1 MTLGEFRKY
10 TEKLSDDIELVANLG
25 VLREKINTFGFTKNE
40 KGKTL
45 ELCYSCYGEERL
57 EGILRSITF
66 LMK

>member
-10 TEKLSDDIELVANLG
+10 TENLSDDIELVANLG
-25 VLREKINTFGFTKNE
+25 VLREKINTFDFTKNE

-45 ELCYSCYGEERL
+45 ELCYNCYGQERL

>member
-10 TEKLSDDIELVANLG
+10 SEKLSDDIELVANLG
-25 VLREKINTFGFTKNE
+25 IVREKINTFSL

-45 ELCYSCYGEERL
+45 ELCYSCYGQERL
-57 EGILRSITF
+57 ESILRSITI